1 MKPTTRH
8 FALIALAFL
17 AFGSLAAAAELPK
30 VKLFTTGGT
39 IQSRGSNREKLM
51 EYNDG
56 KVTPEELIADLPE
69 LKEVADVSYLEISNE
84 GSPSVGADVL
94 LKLAK
99 SINEWLAKPESSGA
113 VVTHGT
119 TTLEETAYF

>member
-1 MKPTTRH
+1 MKLSRPLAL
-8 FALIALAFL
+8 FAAAFL
-17 AFGSLAAAAELPK
+17 AFSSLSLAADLPK

-69 LKEVADVSYLEISNE
+69 LKEVADLSYLEISNE
-84 GSPSVGADVL
+84 GSPNVSADIL

-99 SINEWLAKPESSGA
+99 SINEWLARPESSGA

-119 TTLEETAYF
+119 TT